1 MTVASTVALA
11 IGAALLIRYLTCR
24 RSSIANVPGPAAAS
38 WKYGSLLE
46 LHFSP
51 HYGSHEFQWQKQYG
65 PVYRVKGCFGDNLV
79 VSDPLCLQRIFV
91 GSSFK
96 RAPVQQKLSDLVNGE
111 GSVMS
116 LHGNDHRR
124 ARAALGPAFSAGAMR
139 KLIPMFKE
147 IASTARAYII
157 PLTSR
162 LEAELEKGSTI
173 DICRPL
179 YTTTLAAISEA
190 AFGCSLEDLGEDLV
204 ENYRVVLEMSSKQSA
219 DQLLATPILP
229 YIPQF
234 LLRASLRLPNPA
246 SRALFKSKMLSHE
259 LGARLVNEKLEAL
272 EKGLELP
279 DDVYSFLLKPE
290 GPDKKQAMTGTEVA
304 AQTTLLLLAGQ
315 DSTSN
320 TLAFAIRE
328 LGKAPEFQG
337 KLRAEINA
345 NLGSKAY
352 DSLPLLNAFIKE
364 SLRLH
369 PILPIT
375 ERIAVEDTFL
385 PLSYGI
391 TTTTGERL
399 TKLPI
404 QKGQLVKVA
413 IAAYQRLEAVWGP
426 DADEFKPMRWIDGP
440 AYKEEAVHV
449 GPYSNL
455 MNFIAGPGT
464 CLG

>member
-11 IGAALLIRYLTCR
+11 IGAALLIRYLTRR
-24 RSSIANVPGPAAAS
+24 RSSIANVPGPATAS
-38 WKYGSLLE
+38 WNYGSLLE
-46 LHFSP
+46 LHLPP
-51 HYGSHEFQWQKQYG
+51 HYGSHEFPWQKQYG
-65 PVYRVKGCFGDNLV
+65 PVYRVKGCFGADVLV
-79 VSDPLCLQRIFV
+79 VSDPLCLQRISA

-116 LHGNDHRR
+116 LHGNNHRR

-139 KLIPMFKE
+139 KLIPMFEE
-147 IASTARAYII
+147 IAST
-157 PLTSR
+157 LTSR

-179 YTTTLAAISEA
+179 YTATLAAIGEA
-190 AFGCSLEDLGEDLV
+190 GFGCSLEDFGEELV
-204 ENYRVVLEMSSKQSA
+204 ENYRVVLSMSSKQSA

-234 LLRASLRLPNPA
+234 LLRASLGLPNPT
-246 SRALFKSKMLSHE
+246 SRALFKSKTLSHE
-259 LGARLVNEKLEAL
+259 LGPRLVKEKLEAL

-279 DDVYSFLLKPE
+279 DDVYSFLLKSG
-290 GPDKKQAMTGTEVA
+290 GPDKKQAMTGAEVA
-304 AQTTLLLLAGQ
+304 AQTTILLLVGQ
-315 DSTSN
+315 DTTSN

-328 LGKAPEFQG
+328 LGKDPEFQG

-345 NLGSKAY
+345 NPGRKA
-352 DSLPLLNAFIKE
+352 F
-364 SLRLH
+364 RV
-369 PILPIT
+369 
-375 ERIAVEDTFL
+375 AVEDTSL

-399 TKLPI
+399 TELPI

-413 IAAYQRLEAVWGP
+413 IAAYQRLEAVWGS
-426 DADEFKPMRWIDGP
+426 DANEFKPML
-440 AYKEEAVHV
+440 HV
-449 GPYSNL
+449 GPYSNI

-464 CLG
+464 CLGWRFA